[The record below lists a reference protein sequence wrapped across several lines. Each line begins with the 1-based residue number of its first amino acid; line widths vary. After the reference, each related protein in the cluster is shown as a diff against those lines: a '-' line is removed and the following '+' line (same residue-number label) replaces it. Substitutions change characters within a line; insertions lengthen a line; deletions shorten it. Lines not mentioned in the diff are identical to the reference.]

1 MSSVQSTYAV
11 VLAGGRGSRLQQLTD
26 WRAKPAMP
34 FAGSLKIIDFALS
47 NCINSGIRRIGVLT
61 QYKAQSLIRHITR
74 HWGFLDARL
83 GEFVDVVPAQ
93 QRMDE
98 HWYTG
103 TANAVWQNLDMLHEA
118 QPSHVLILAGDHVY
132 KMDYARMLDEH
143 LRSDAAVSV
152 SCIRIPLEQA
162 CAFGILNIDAGHQV
176 VSFQEKPSRA
186 QGLPDS
192 PEQCLAS
199 MGIYLFNTETL
210 VAELQRD
217 ARDPLSR
224 HDFGHDILPRLVKQ
238 GQVRAHHFSSSA
250 VPSNRPDPYWRDVG
264 TLDAYWEAHMDL
276 IRPLPD
282 LDLYDPTWPIRG
294 SNGSWPPAKFV
305 ADSQGRPGT
314 ATDSLIS
321 GGAIV
326 SGATVQRCVLF
337 PHVRVTDG
345 AVVEDSLLLQGVQIG
360 SGCVVR
366 RAIIDKQCVL
376 PAGTQVGVDLA
387 CDRQRFCVSPGGV
400 TLVTASMLQS
410 LVPQAAPLSPVR
422 LSSEH
427 PVAA

>member
-1 MSSVQSTYAV
+1 MRPLQSTYAV
-11 VLAGGRGSRLQQLTD
+11 VLAGGRGSRLRQLTD

-83 GEFVDVVPAQ
+83 GEFIDVVPAQ

-118 QPSHVLILAGDHVY
+118 RPSHVLILAGDHVY
-132 KMDYARMLDEH
+132 KMDYARLVEEH
-143 LRSDAAVSV
+143 LQSGSPVTVA
-152 SCIRIPLEQA
+152 CIRVPRVQA
-162 CAFGILNIDAGHQV
+162 CAFGVLSLNDRQQV
-176 VSFQEKPSRA
+176 VSFEEKPA
-186 QGLPDS
+186 QAPGLPQW
-192 PEQCLAS
+192 PEHCLAS
-199 MGIYLFNTETL
+199 MGIYLFNTATL
-210 VAELQRD
+210 VEALERD
-217 ARDPLSR
+217 AHDPLSR
-224 HDFGHDILPRLVKQ
+224 HDFGHDVLPRLVKQ
-238 GQVRAHHFSSSA
+238 GMVRAHHFAQSA
-250 VPSNRPDPYWRDVG
+250 VPAGMQQPYWRDVG
-264 TLDAYWEAHMDL
+264 TLDSYWEAHMDL
-276 IRPLPD
+276 VRPLPE

-305 ADSQGRPGT
+305 ADAMGRPGT

-326 SGATVQRCVLF
+326 SGATVKRSVLF

-345 AVVEDSLLLQGVQIG
+345 ARVEDSLLLQGVQIG
-360 SGCVVR
+360 QGCVVR
-366 RAIIDKQCVL
+366 RAIIDKHCEL
-376 PAGTQVGVDLA
+376 PEGTQVGVDLE
-387 CDRQRFCVSPGGV
+387 CDRQRYCVSPEGI
-400 TLVTASMLQS
+400 TLVTRSMLR
-410 LVPQAAPLSPVR
+410 VPQTSGTPLAAAVDM
-422 LSSEH
+422 EQ